1 MGLVRRLFCT
11 SCERQRLF
19 CLEKDNGERRGTEWK
34 EKRTVDGG
42 SEGWRVGGM
51 EGQKEGVHG
60 EKGGEMDGG
69 MKGRDR

>member
-1 MGLVRRLFCT
+1 MEG
-11 SCERQRLF
+11 
-19 CLEKDNGERRGTEWK
+19 EKNSGR
-34 EKRTVDGG
+34 
-42 SEGWRVGGM
+42 RVGGM